1 MKTYTTVEASEKLG
15 ITTRAIQKKCKTN
28 NVRKKDN
35 KYLITD
41 KLLEE
46 WNEQT
51 NEYERTDVELI
62 YEEFDV
68 EQYNKLQE
76 VIYNY
81 PKLLDSIQDYRN
93 QITYLKKSL
102 DKKEEQM
109 DVLINSINKSLQAIQ
124 QGQFLNAKDK
134 GYDKK

>member
-1 MKTYTTVEASEKLG
+1 MKTYTTVEAAEKLG

-35 KYLITD
+35 KYQITD

-51 NEYERTDVELI
+51 NEDERTDVELI

-102 DKKEEQM
+102 DKIEEQM